1 LHSTK
6 DAALFRAKE
15 EGVSDPMNRR
25 SWSRLTMA
33 GVTFVMLLA
42 SSCVSQRGYQQMVD
56 QKDAE
61 IRQLREERASLKA
74 EVTQLKSSLDSAQGE
89 IANASAKPGDT
100 IGEKTAA
107 KASEPDA
114 KFPEL
119 DKLGINYGTRGG
131 NMVISIPSSIT
142 FASGQA
148 VLSGDGQKALKQ
160 VAVTLKKQYPSMV
173 YSIEGHTDSDP
184 ITKSKFTSNRDLS
197 VQRAMAVLTYMV
209 EDCGI
214 KDDQCIVAGHG
225 QYAPVAPNDTTS
237 DKAKN
242 RRVEIVVQKKHA

>member
-1 LHSTK
+1 
-6 DAALFRAKE
+6 
-15 EGVSDPMNRR
+15 
-25 SWSRLTMA
+25 MA
-33 GVTFVMLLA
+33 GVTLLSLLA
-42 SSCVSQRGYQQMVD
+42 ASCVSQRGYQQMVD

-61 IRQLREERASLKA
+61 IRQLHEERAALKSQVASLKN
-74 EVTQLKSSLDSAQGE
+74 SLDSAQGE
-89 IANASAKPGDT
+89 IANASAKTSDAPM
-100 IGEKTAA
+100 E
-107 KASEPDA
+107 KASGKAEPED

-119 DKLGINYGTRGG
+119 DKLGINYGKRGG

-160 VAVTLKKQYPSMV
+160 VAATLKKQYPGMV

-197 VQRAMAVLTYMV
+197 VQRAMAVLTFMV
-209 EDCGI
+209 EDCGV

-225 QYAPVAPNDTTS
+225 QYDPVAPNDTTT